1 MGINSRSSSNGRV
14 VKTTVLISNR
24 TNRIIR
30 MHKYTNTNTSNPSL
44 TFSRN
49 LPTFHTSWK
58 YIQSRQHPDNGH
70 NCENVH
76 VMLRCYTVVC
86 VTDSSQTVNGYVKI
100 TRNICRPNADI
111 LCGRPPRTAQPQK
124 IINLPDAAA
133 LALTI

>member
-1 MGINSRSSSNGRV
+1 VHANNKSWESTAGAAATAELL
-14 VKTTVLISNR
+14 KLLISNR

-30 MHKYTNTNTSNPSL
+30 MHKYTNTNTWNTSF
-44 TFSRN
+44 TFSRK

-86 VTDSSQTVNGYVKI
+86 VTD
-100 TRNICRPNADI
+100 
-111 LCGRPPRTAQPQK
+111 L
-124 IINLPDAAA
+124 L
-133 LALTI
+133 